1 MCAVITLI
9 INMCTFFVFSSE
21 FIDAATKALS
31 YEISYN
37 LQ

>member
-1 MCAVITLI
+1 MCAIITLM
-9 INMCTFFVFSSE
+9 INMCIFSSE
-21 FIDAATKALS
+21 FIDATTKALS